1 MKKQI
6 NIERLK
12 NTINKSA
19 EIGKIPGNGL
29 RRLALTDEDKA
40 MRDLFLSWMQE
51 ANLETRIDDL
61 GNMYGGREGKEDLSP
76 ILIGS
81 HLDTQP
87 NGGRCD
93 GIVGVL
99 SQLEVIHTFNEYHV
113 ETIRTIEIIAYTH
126 DGFGCS

>member
-1 MKKQI
+1 MLIYKKNNFEILYLICKRYLGRIFKKRGHNMKKQI

-61 GNMYGGREGKEDLSP
+61 GNMYGRREGKEDLSP
-76 ILIGS
+76 IVIGS

-87 NGGRCD
+87 NG
-93 GIVGVL
+93 
-99 SQLEVIHTFNEYHV
+99 
-113 ETIRTIEIIAYTH
+113 
-126 DGFGCS
+126 